1 MQQAKTTERL
11 PITAAVLA
19 GGRSMRMGVDKTL
32 LDIDGEPL
40 VAHVVDIVS
49 AVCASTI
56 VVTNRPEALDQAG
69 LPADVRVFRDEVA
82 YQGPLGGLVT
92 AMGAAAEEW
101 VLAVAADMPW
111 LEPGVVRALWAARDG
126 ADVVMP
132 VSADGPEPLLALY
145 RTAAC
150 LPAAREALASGRRR
164 LVAMLPSLSVVEI
177 PVETLR
183 GVDPEL
189 RSLVN
194 INTPEDLAEV
204 RADAHPPASAD
215 RGREPVRLQVLE
227 VGTRRARGMPV
238 ERP

>member
-92 AMGAAAEEW
+92 A
-101 VLAVAADMPW
+101 
-111 LEPGVVRALWAARDG
+111 
-126 ADVVMP
+126 
-132 VSADGPEPLLALY
+132 
-145 RTAAC
+145 
-150 LPAAREALASGRRR
+150 
-164 LVAMLPSLSVVEI
+164 
-177 PVETLR
+177 
-183 GVDPEL
+183 
-189 RSLVN
+189 
-194 INTPEDLAEV
+194 
-204 RADAHPPASAD
+204 
-215 RGREPVRLQVLE
+215 
-227 VGTRRARGMPV
+227 
-238 ERP
+238 